1 MTHAEADIA
10 LSLLNSGKYLETS
23 NEIAEDIF
31 FDIWTSPNFH
41 TSDTDETLTEWPVTG
56 YHYDVLI
63 GGQWPG
69 EQTEWDDGLHGYTM
83 ELAFPVTMANDM
95 LKRVRELF
103 DAQYTEYLINM
114 TATYRSGIVRPPPLF
129 FPHSLVIIITLLL
142 LVGFRVDL
150 FRGGSCFRWIYA
162 VESKNQ

>member
-1 MTHAEADIA
+1 M
-10 LSLLNSGKYLETS
+10 LNSGKYLETS

-31 FDIWTSPNFH
+31 FDIWTKPNFH

-103 DAQYTEYLINM
+103 DAQYTEHLINM
-114 TATYRSGIVRPPPLF
+114 TSTYRSGIVR
-129 FPHSLVIIITLLL
+129 HSFLLPDSNPNK
-142 LVGFRVDL
+142 RTEDTD
-150 FRGGSCFRWIYA
+150 R
-162 VESKNQ
+162 